1 VRSTASALA
10 LAAAALAAPAGTAL
24 AAPGELHL
32 ASATATGAASNGE
45 ALVPSVSGDG
55 TLVAFFSTATNLHPA
70 DTDAGPD
77 VYVKKVRTGEVVLV
91 SRAANGAK
99 GNGDSRLPVVSP
111 DGRRV
116 AFVSEATNLHPA
128 GVPGVYVKDLATGAV
143 ELASATQAGAPANA
157 GADRVALSADGRRV
171 AFSTPATNL
180 DPRDTVADFDVY
192 VKDLDSGR
200 LTLASLSASGEKRV
214 GLFGSL
220 APSLS
225 ADGSRV
231 AFHSDA
237 AGLHPDDG
245 DQTGDVF
252 VRDLQTG
259 QLVLASTNDQGAK
272 GNGQS
277 SAPSLAGDGTK
288 VAFVSF
294 ATNLDPAL
302 TVNGLAAIYLK
313 DLVTG
318 DLSLVSRN
326 AAGDL
331 ILGGISAPSMSADA
345 TRIAFDSSSTNA
357 HPADADA
364 VSDVF
369 VKDLATGHVF
379 LASASSAGVKGNGA
393 SYPSALSS
401 DGSTA
406 VFRSEATNLHPADT
420 DSASDVYAKELGDAP
435 QSPADRADVSITQT
449 DSPDPVLAGQRLSYD
464 IRVRNDGPA
473 TATGVIVLEEL
484 DAGVRF
490 ESAAA
495 SRGSCGESAGGV
507 RCDLGALAHGETA
520 TVAVRVT
527 PTAQGTIAARAT
539 VQANQAD
546 ADTLDNATRVQTRVE
561 AAADLSMSLTDSPDP
576 ARLRG
581 RLAYRAE
588 VANAGPST
596 AGTASIAVTV
606 PDAVRLVSVSAPG
619 AFCPQISG
627 VVRCSFFGVDPG
639 QLVAVTIETIPKR
652 TGQLTA
658 SATVSSPDTADP
670 SPANNGD
677 TESTAVIR

>member
-1 VRSTASALA
+1 VRSP
-10 LAAAALAAPAGTAL
+10 AAVVVLVAIAFAAPVNAALAAPGD
-24 AAPGELHL
+24 LHL
-32 ASATATGAASNGE
+32 ASASATGAPSDGE
-45 ALVPSVSGDG
+45 ALVPSVSADG
-55 TLVAFFSTATNLHPA
+55 AMAAFFSTATNLHPA
-70 DTDAGPD
+70 DTDAGSD
-77 VYVKKVRTGEVVLV
+77 VYVKNVRTGAVILA
-91 SRAANGAK
+91 SRAAGGAK
-99 GNGDSRLPVVSP
+99 GNGDSRLPVVSA
-111 DGRRV
+111 DGKRV
-116 AFVSEATNLHPA
+116 AFISEATNLHPA

-143 ELASATQAGAPANA
+143 EFASATQAGAPAND

-200 LTLASLSASGEKRV
+200 LTLASLSASGQKRV

-237 AGLHPDDG
+237 SGLHPDDG
-245 DQTGDVF
+245 DETGDVF
-252 VRDLQTG
+252 VRDLNTG
-259 QLVLASTNDQGAK
+259 ELVLASKNDLGAK
-272 GNGQS
+272 GNAQS
-277 SAPSLAGDGTK
+277 SAPSLSGDGTK
-288 VAFVSF
+288 VAFVSY
-294 ATNLDPAL
+294 ATNFDPAL

-331 ILGGISAPSMSADA
+331 ILRGISAPSMSADA

-357 HPADADA
+357 HPADADG

-369 VKDLATGHVF
+369 VKDLVTGHVF
-379 LASASSAGVKGNGA
+379 LASASTAGLKGNGD
-393 SYPSALSS
+393 SYPAFLSA
-401 DGSTA
+401 DGSTVA
-406 VFRSEATNLHPADT
+406 FRSGATNLDPADS

-435 QSPADRADVSITQT
+435 QSPADRADLSITQT

-490 ESAAA
+490 ESAAS
-495 SRGSCGESAGGV
+495 SRGSCGESAGVV
-507 RCDLGALAHGETA
+507 RCDLGALALGETA
-520 TVAVRVT
+520 TVAVRVM

-539 VQANQAD
+539 VQSNQAD
-546 ADTLDNATRVQTRVE
+546 ADTLDNAARVQTRVE
-561 AAADLSMSLTDSPDP
+561 PAADLSMSLMDSPDP
-576 ARLRG
+576 VRLRG
-581 RLAYRAE
+581 RLVYRAE

-596 AGTASIAVTV
+596 AGTAAIAVTV
-606 PDAVRLVSVSAPG
+606 PDSVRLLSVSAPG
-619 AFCPQISG
+619 AFCPQTSP
-627 VVRCSFFGVDPG
+627 VVRCSYFGVEPG
-639 QLVAVTIETIPKR
+639 QRVAVTLDTVPKR
-652 TGQLTA
+652 TGALTG

-670 SPANNGD
+670 IPANNRD
-677 TESTAVIR
+677 TETTAVIR

>member
-1 VRSTASALA
+1 VRSAAA
-10 LAAAALAAPAGTAL
+10 VVVLAAIAFAAPANAALAAPGD
-24 AAPGELHL
+24 LHL
-32 ASATATGAASNGE
+32 ASASAAGVPSDGE
-45 ALVPSVSGDG
+45 ALAPSVSADG
-55 TLVAFFSTATNLHPA
+55 AMVAFFSTATNLHPA

-77 VYVKKVRTGEVVLV
+77 VYVKNVRTDEVVLV
-91 SRAANGAK
+91 SRGAGGAK

-111 DGRRV
+111 DGKRV

-128 GVPGVYVKDLATGAV
+128 GVPGVYVKDLATGAL
-143 ELASATQAGAPANA
+143 ELASVTQAGAPANA

-180 DPRDTVADFDVY
+180 DPRDSVADFDVY

-259 QLVLASTNDQGAK
+259 QLVLASTNDVGAK

-277 SAPSLAGDGTK
+277 SAPSLAGDGRK

-318 DLSLVSRN
+318 DLSLVSRD
-326 AAGDL
+326 AAGGL

-393 SYPSALSS
+393 SYPAALSS

-435 QSPADRADVSITQT
+435 QSPADRADVSIMQT

-464 IRVRNDGPA
+464 IGVRNDGPA

-546 ADTLDNATRVQTRVE
+546 ADTLDNAARVQTRVE
-561 AAADLSMSLTDSPDP
+561 PAADLSMSLTDSSDP

-606 PDAVRLVSVSAPG
+606 PDAVRLLSVSAPG
-619 AFCPQISG
+619 AFCPQTSG

-639 QLVAVTIETIPKR
+639 QRVAVTIETIPKR

-670 SPANNGD
+670 NPANNGD

>member
-1 VRSTASALA
+1 VRSAAA
-10 LAAAALAAPAGTAL
+10 VVVLAAIAFAAPANAALAAPGD
-24 AAPGELHL
+24 LHL
-32 ASATATGAASNGE
+32 ASASAAGVPSDGE
-45 ALVPSVSGDG
+45 ALVPSVSADG
-55 TLVAFFSTATNLHPA
+55 AMVAFFSTATNLHPA

-77 VYVKKVRTGEVVLV
+77 VYVKNVRTGEVVLV
-91 SRAANGAK
+91 SRAAGGAK

-111 DGRRV
+111 DGKRV

-128 GVPGVYVKDLATGAV
+128 GVPGVYVKDLATGAL
-143 ELASATQAGAPANA
+143 ELASVTQAGAPANA

-180 DPRDTVADFDVY
+180 DPRDSVADFDVY

-259 QLVLASTNDQGAK
+259 QLVLASTNDEGAK

-277 SAPSLAGDGTK
+277 SAPSLAGDGRK

-326 AAGDL
+326 AAGGL

-393 SYPSALSS
+393 SYPAALSS

-435 QSPADRADVSITQT
+435 QSPADRADVSIMQT

-464 IRVRNDGPA
+464 IGVRNDGPA

-546 ADTLDNATRVQTRVE
+546 ADTLDNAARVQTRVE
-561 AAADLSMSLTDSPDP
+561 PAADLSMSLTDSSDP

-606 PDAVRLVSVSAPG
+606 PDAVRLLSVSAPG
-619 AFCPQISG
+619 AFCPQTSG

-639 QLVAVTIETIPKR
+639 QRVAVTIETIPKR

-670 SPANNGD
+670 NPANNGD